1 MDKLQCSYMEVS
13 MLLTNL
19 FLAAT
24 TKATSPST
32 GIFGLDTG
40 SLMMVVLL
48 VGVFGLMYVFTIRP
62 QRKRDKELKSQVSKM
77 AVGDTVVTIGG
88 LVGTVANIQDDNVT
102 LTTSIAH
109 TMVTYK
115 KSSISTII
123 PRQI

>member
-19 FLAAT
+19 FLAAA
-24 TKATSPST
+24 TKVPSSST
-32 GIFGLDTG
+32 LFGLDTG

>member
-1 MDKLQCSYMEVS
+1 

-24 TKATSPST
+24 TKAAGSST

-88 LVGTVANIQDDNVT
+88 LFGTVANIQDDNVT

>member
-1 MDKLQCSYMEVS
+1 

-19 FLAAT
+19 FLAAA
-24 TKATSPST
+24 TKVPSSST
-32 GIFGLDTG
+32 LFGLDTG

>member
-19 FLAAT
+19 FLAGGT
-24 TKATSPST
+24 TTGGSST
-32 GIFGLDTG
+32 LFGLDTG